1 MIAALQ
7 RLRSE
12 QGVPVQMPDTLNA
25 FGINGGLK
33 HGLAGLLMSHPPLE
47 DRIEGAARQRTLIRF
62 HILGQGDHRSP
73 FLCPES
79 HLSMVA
85 LTAASQ
91 PRNMRVRDFAR

>member
-1 MIAALQ
+1 LQ

-47 DRIEGAARQRTLIRF
+47 DRIEALRASAR
-62 HILGQGDHRSP
+62 
-73 FLCPES
+73 
-79 HLSMVA
+79 
-85 LTAASQ
+85 
-91 PRNMRVRDFAR
+91 